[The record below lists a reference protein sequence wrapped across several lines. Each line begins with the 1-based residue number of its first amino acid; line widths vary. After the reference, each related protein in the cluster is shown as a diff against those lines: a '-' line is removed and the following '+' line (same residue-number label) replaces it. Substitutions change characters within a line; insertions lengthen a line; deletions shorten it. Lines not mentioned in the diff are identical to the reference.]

1 MIVLSR
7 AVLAEGQIDVAHAS
21 PSPRPIEILQIGE
34 GVFLRGFVDWMV
46 DVANEKGVFRGGVA
60 VAAPRRHP
68 HPPPLAAQDC
78 LYTVLLRGRV
88 GGVDVAERRVVTAV
102 QAALDPYAQWD
113 ALLQLA
119 GSRELRFVVSN
130 TTEAGIA
137 DVPERYDRN
146 LCPTSFPAKA
156 AAILKARYDALGGGE
171 APGLVF
177 LPCELIEAN
186 GATLRCIVLEHARRW
201 EFDPAFADWVA
212 EKNRFLDTLVDRIVS
227 GYPAMEAE
235 ALFAEWGYRDPLAIV
250 AEPFHLWVIEGDI
263 AAELP
268 LAEAGLNVIVTDDL
282 KPYRDRKLHIL
293 NGAHTATALA
303 AFLAGLDTVEE
314 MVNDPLFSRA
324 LETLLF
330 DEIAPRVR
338 LPDADR
344 YAESVLERFNNPF
357 IRHELISISLNSVS
371 KWRVRILPT
380 VKDAVAGGAGAPP
393 LLAFSLAALMWFYRG
408 RIEGDAYLGSRDKGG
423 DYPIRDD
430 SQILGIMADRW
441 GSAESGDAGEIA
453 MLLMA
458 DARLWGENLISVGS
472 LGTQARAAIEAIER
486 RGVRAALETLL
497 PVTGT

>member
-1 MIVLSR
+1 MKVLSR
-7 AVLAEGQIDVAHAS
+7 AALAEIDVAHAS

-34 GVFLRGFVDWMV
+34 GVFMRGFVDWMV

-227 GYPAMEAE
+227 GYPATEAE
-235 ALFAEWGYRDPLAIV
+235 ALRVQPKTKTIQSGTAPNGGIMVVGPDHPTRADEPTLHVSTVGVQLGDASPPQKGDVPQHGALQQQKVQSRAPHTLSAAARESRLHAMPVPDEADAPERKRSVGGNGDPQLQKRLDGVGHQSFAAGLVNGRFCWIHDE
-250 AEPFHLWVIEGDI
+250 H
-263 AAELP
+263 
-268 LAEAGLNVIVTDDL
+268 AEAFRAR
-282 KPYRDRKLHIL
+282 RD
-293 NGAHTATALA
+293 
-303 AFLAGLDTVEE
+303 
-314 MVNDPLFSRA
+314 SRGQA
-324 LETLLF
+324 
-330 DEIAPRVR
+330 R
-338 LPDADR
+338 
-344 YAESVLERFNNPF
+344 
-357 IRHELISISLNSVS
+357 
-371 KWRVRILPT
+371 
-380 VKDAVAGGAGAPP
+380 
-393 LLAFSLAALMWFYRG
+393 
-408 RIEGDAYLGSRDKGG
+408 
-423 DYPIRDD
+423 
-430 SQILGIMADRW
+430 
-441 GSAESGDAGEIA
+441 GSAANDED
-453 MLLMA
+453 
-458 DARLWGENLISVGS
+458 
-472 LGTQARAAIEAIER
+472 
-486 RGVRAALETLL
+486 VRAVLR
-497 PVTGT
+497 